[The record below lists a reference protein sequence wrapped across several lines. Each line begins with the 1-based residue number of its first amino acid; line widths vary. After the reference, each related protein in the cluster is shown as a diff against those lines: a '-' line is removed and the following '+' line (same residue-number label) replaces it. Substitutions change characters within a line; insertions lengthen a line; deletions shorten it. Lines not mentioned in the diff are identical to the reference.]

1 MSGDSRVDKW
11 MSKNRS
17 LVLRQT
23 PIWAQGVALV
33 VFGLGAVSITAASI
47 FRIDEV
53 VTVQGRLVPTQGSVE
68 IKSPVSG
75 QLTNVYVADGELVK
89 KGQIIASFDTRKAST
104 DINTY
109 TTLLEIEKESLG
121 KKKTI
126 YKSRKSVLTGKLK
139 TNKFILDNLKELVD
153 SGGFQQVQYLEKLD
167 QVYELENQI
176 KSLDLEL
183 QRMELEADKTISR
196 ITNSL
201 NQAKLV
207 LQYQTITATADG
219 LVFDSSIRDG
229 DVVREGELILNI
241 VAQSKLR
248 ASVSVSNKDIGFVKV
263 DQKAKIRID
272 AFPFST
278 FGEING
284 KVESIGADVIRE
296 EKGVAKYIFPVSI
309 SLEKNYL
316 ESNEV
321 RIKLKSGMSLQ
332 ANLRLRDKPVISLL
346 SDLLVDKT
354 ESIKSIRQ

>member
-89 KGQIIASFDTRKAST
+89 KGQIIASFDTKAST
-104 DINTY
+104 DIGTY
-109 TTLLEIEKESLG
+109 QTLLEIEEESLQ

-126 YKSRKSVLTGKLK
+126 YQSRKSVLEGKLK
-139 TNKFILDNLKELVD
+139 TNKFILDNLKELVE

-176 KSLDLEL
+176 KSLELEL
-183 QRMELEADKTISR
+183 QRTELEADKTISR

-207 LQYQTITATADG
+207 LQYQTLTATADG

-229 DVVREGELILNI
+229 DVVREGEVILNI
-241 VAQSKLR
+241 VPQSKLK

-263 DQKAKIRID
+263 DQKAKIRVD

-284 KVESIGADVIRE
+284 KVESID
-296 EKGVAKYIFPVSI
+296 
-309 SLEKNYL
+309 
-316 ESNEV
+316 
-321 RIKLKSGMSLQ
+321 
-332 ANLRLRDKPVISLL
+332 
-346 SDLLVDKT
+346 
-354 ESIKSIRQ
+354 